1 MRSAKLEGIEAF
13 TSIGVAPEKA
23 MAAAA
28 ALNRRDALSDVAR
41 VKADLSVMKWMVGLN
56 IAMTAA
62 ILVKLFVH

>member
-1 MRSAKLEGIEAF
+1 MSTAELEVIEAF

-28 ALNRRDALSDVAR
+28 ALNRRDALSDVAS
-41 VKADLSVMKWMVGLN
+41 VKADISVMKWMVGFN